1 MTRELSLFCDESG
14 SEAGGPRYYILTLV
28 LHDQA
33 ESLDEPMRLY
43 SQSLQDKGL
52 PDIPLHTSPLMNGN
66 EEYKG
71 MEMQQRKSL
80 LMTFLTMFRH
90 LPISYKAFVYTSDAS
105 RSPAELSAKMR
116 RDLVNFIFDNLEF
129 FQGYN
134 EVKLYY
140 DNGQSVVTNSLHDA
154 LGYALAREAVRYRI
168 ASQADYRLAQAA
180 DLICT
185 VELTALKYKDGTITR
200 TDDKVFGTWRSFRE
214 NFYKVITRKRFHE
227 NI

>member
-1 MTRELSLFCDESG
+1 MRELSLFCDESG

-33 ESLDEPMRLY
+33 KPLDVPLALY
-43 SQSLQDKGL
+43 EQSLRDKGL

-66 EEYKG
+66 DDYQG
-71 MEMQQRKSL
+71 MGMQQRKSL

-90 LPISYKAFVYTSDAS
+90 LPISYKTFVYATDVSHE
-105 RSPAELSAKMR
+105 PAVLSARMR
-116 RDLVNFIFDNLEF
+116 RDLVNFIFDNLAF
-129 FQGYN
+129 FQDFN

-154 LGYALAREAVRYRI
+154 LGYALAREAVQYKI
-168 ASQADYRLAQAA
+168 SSQTDYRLAQAA

-185 VELTALKYKDGTITR
+185 VELTALKYKDGTTTR

-214 NFYKVITRKRFHE
+214 NFYKVVTRKRFE
-227 NI
+227 RAQ